1 MPEIKP
7 LMTMAHLLAL
17 NINRSPLGDRRHRYA
32 DLPGVTTDAKMISED
47 RPPAT
52 GPYGSPDAT
61 GFDKNRELARRI
73 KQVVREL
80 KPQEGGG
87 ISSWRGG
94 CTRTRVILAFKPRRT
109 PAAAAVAALRDRAKR
124 RRTTDEMARFK
135 CLNRSC

>member
-1 MPEIKP
+1 MPEIEP

-17 NINRSPLGDRRHRYA
+17 NINRSPPGDRRHRYA
-32 DLPGVTTDAKMISED
+32 DLPGITTDAKMISED
-47 RPPAT
+47 RPPGT

-94 CTRTRVILAFKPRRT
+94 CTRTGVILAFKARRM
-109 PAAAAVAALRDRAKR
+109 PAAAAVAVAARRDRADR
-124 RRTTDEMARFK
+124 RRISGQIWG
-135 CLNRSC
+135 C